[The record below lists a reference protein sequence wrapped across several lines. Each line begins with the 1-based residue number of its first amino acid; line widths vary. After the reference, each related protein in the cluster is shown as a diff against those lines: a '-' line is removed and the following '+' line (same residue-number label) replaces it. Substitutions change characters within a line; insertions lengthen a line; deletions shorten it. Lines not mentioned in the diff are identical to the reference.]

1 MNLNWVLIAII
12 GILAVYTMWG
22 SYRGIIK
29 MIFPIVSLIGTL
41 IAVFILLPVV
51 SGVIKDN
58 TKIYGNLE
66 QIVGEQILPENEF
79 TGFNQEEIIDSL
91 GLPEVIKDVIL
102 ENNTAEKYIE
112 LGVSSLREYM
122 VRTVTDMIFNM
133 AAFLIAFLIV
143 FILLRIIFGFMSM
156 LASLPVIH
164 GVNKLA
170 GAAAGFVM
178 GLAVVWII
186 FAILTVFGSS
196 QLSRD
201 VLEKINGNELLTF
214 IYNNNFIMKYV
225 QIIMR

>member
-1 MNLNWVLIAII
+1 MNWVLITVTA
-12 GILAVYTMWG
+12 ILAVFTILG
-22 SYRGIIK
+22 IYRGIVK

-51 SGVIKDN
+51 SNVIKDN
-58 TKIYGNLE
+58 TKIYENLE
-66 QIVGEQILPENEF
+66 QVVSEKMLPESEF
-79 TGFNQEEIIDSL
+79 TGSDQEEIIESI

-102 ENNTAEKYIE
+102 KNNTAEKYIE

-122 VRTVTDMIFNM
+122 IKSVADMIFNM
-133 AAFLIAFLIV
+133 TAFLIAFLLI
-143 FILLRIIFGFMSM
+143 FIILRILFGFMSV

-186 FAILTVFGSS
+186 FAALTIFGSTQFS
-196 QLSRD
+196 KD
-201 VLEKINGNELLTF
+201 VFEKVNDSALLTF
-214 IYNNNFIMKYV
+214 ICSRNFIMKYV